1 MGHCPMLD
9 EMELCE
15 GEGVGRKDGGQS
27 CFLPD
32 SPLLI
37 DSHPRAGAQLC
48 PASDSVV
55 RRHFVGLEG
64 RVMKKVSMK
73 RWKWVWRINH
83 TQDQRLLPLRLG
95 LQGPATRVRGSADP
109 EMSPVQLPQAQTLLP
124 LPARS
129 TVPWPS

>member
-1 MGHCPMLD
+1 MGNCPMLD

-15 GEGVGRKDGGQS
+15 GEAAGRKDGGQS

-37 DSHPRAGAQLC
+37 DNHRRAGARLC

-55 RRHFVGLEG
+55 RWHLVGLEG

-83 TQDQRLLPLRLG
+83 TQDQRLPPLRLG
-95 LQGPATRVRGSADP
+95 LQGPATRVRGSADS
-109 EMSPVQLPQAQTLLP
+109 EMSPAQLPQALALLP
-124 LPARS
+124 LPARP